1 MRFVKAATL
10 DRLVDALVA
19 DDGEL
24 ESTFVNVFLGK
35 LFTSH
40 QCQQLNLTE
49 FFIHLIAT
57 YRTFTKTEKVLE
69 LLLQRFENLRN
80 TEAYKKTLTSVL
92 HLWLDGYPDDWDDG
106 NLQSLLS
113 FTSSRLPNS
122 KLHMKALSRFTDR
135 LDKYSR
141 VPPLSWNDPMLSPY
155 PYQDMTDHFNGLC
168 LSPAF
173 RGTPNSHLLSTYRFP
188 NISVKH
194 FAEQLTRMDMDLFK
208 RLIPHQCLGETWS
221 HRDKV
226 ECGSVLATVSQF
238 NAVSYR
244 VISTILIE
252 PKLKPQVYFDD

>member
-1 MRFVKAATL
+1 L
-10 DRLVDALVA
+10 
-19 DDGEL
+19 
-24 ESTFVNVFLGK
+24 S
-35 LFTSH
+35 FT
-40 QCQQLNLTE
+40 Q
-49 FFIHLIAT
+49 FFIRSTAT

-92 HLWLDGYPDDWDDG
+92 HLWLDGYPADWDDE
-106 NLQSLLS
+106 NLQVLLA

-122 KLHMKALSRFTDR
+122 KLHMKALSRFTER

-141 VPPLSWNDPMLSPY
+141 VPPLSWNDPMPSHY
-155 PYQDMTDHFNGLC
+155 HDMTDHFNGLC

-194 FAEQLTRMDMDLFK
+194 FAEQLTRMDMELFK

-226 ECGSVLATVSQF
+226 ECGSVLGTVSQF

>member
-1 MRFVKAATL
+1 MSFSVSIHTLISSHRKLNFYMFFRFFPRPTP
-10 DRLVDALVA
+10 
-19 DDGEL
+19 
-24 ESTFVNVFLGK
+24 T
-35 LFTSH
+35 
-40 QCQQLNLTE
+40 
-49 FFIHLIAT
+49 AT

-80 TEAYKKTLTSVL
+80 SEQYKKTLMSVL
-92 HLWLDGYPDDWDDG
+92 HLWLDGYVDDWDDE
-106 NLQSLLS
+106 NLQTLLT

-122 KLHMKALSRFTDR
+122 KLHMKALTRFTDR

-141 VPPLSWNDPMLSPY
+141 VPPLTWSVPMSSPY
-155 PYQDMTDHFNGLC
+155 HNTHDVTDHFNGLC

-194 FAEQLTRMDMDLFK
+194 FAEQLTRMDMELFK

-226 ECGSVLATVSQF
+226 ECGSVLGTVSQF

-252 PKLKPQVYFDD
+252 PKLKPQVTFAQFPCWLIALEPLN